1 MLRKSFEHKVDIS
14 ETISMKFTVCDRGLC
29 TSTWRR
35 VQNSHSLL
43 ILPLHHP
50 RKPTVEK
57 DDDTAFYFTLTYSL
71 ELLKVCITGHIY
83 HVSIPHRSSCILTV
97 QQFFLIEY
105 IMEYFST
112 RTQWRNIIQIILW
125 IHCGCR
131 WKFIQHS
138 IDSPWH
144 VVDFL

>member
-57 DDDTAFYFTLTYSL
+57 DDDTAFYFYFN
-71 ELLKVCITGHIY
+71 LLFRIVESVY
-83 HVSIPHRSSCILTV
+83 NWSYLSC
-97 QQFFLIEY
+97 
-105 IMEYFST
+105 
-112 RTQWRNIIQIILW
+112 
-125 IHCGCR
+125 
-131 WKFIQHS
+131 
-138 IDSPWH
+138 
-144 VVDFL
+144 